1 MKVIYTPFCDWEW
14 QDAKGNAICTISDD
28 VVYDMSVMLD
38 VPIEEAA
45 KMAFRNW
52 FGEVFERKYPN
63 WMDTLAKGF

>member
-1 MKVIYTPFCDWEW
+1 MKVVYTPFDEWEW
-14 QDAKGNAICTISDD
+14 QDAKGNALCTIQHEK
-28 VVYDMSVMLD
+28 VYNVSVMFD

-63 WMDTLAKGF
+63 WMDTLAKEF

>member
-1 MKVIYTPFCDWEW
+1 MKVVYTPFCEWEW
-14 QDAKGNAICTISDD
+14 QDAKGKAICTIADG
-28 VVYDMSVMLD
+28 VVYDMSVKLD